1 MSNVPM
7 RRPGSTQLEP
17 QRHLQLT
24 CAKESITCATE
35 RESDILAPACAQQAL
50 ELNHDKACALKIAG
64 SDKRASS
71 RQRWQRP

>member
-1 MSNVPM
+1 MCN
-7 RRPGSTQLEP
+7 R
-17 QRHLQLT
+17 
-24 CAKESITCATE
+24 A

-71 RQRWQRP
+71 RQRWLRP